1 MRLTLFLILFILF
14 HGIHA
19 QLKHVS
25 YTDKSSKAR
34 LSFHS
39 NIWDAS
45 DLRSNTILYTH
56 NAKNVFNGFCIGWD
70 ATNPNNKP
78 ESKHIEY
85 RIKYVNGKWTPWQE
99 THGAWAPGQ
108 SPSGLYWSHP
118 QHSDNFEPASAIE
131 FKLQKDDIKSI
142 RLDLCEII
150 PSKNNNTRPK
160 KSRSNNCPDQPY
172 IIPRTDWWGPLDS
185 TEIYYPNT
193 NNSKQVA
200 YTINTTHTFVH
211 HGASSN
217 VYANGADVVQFY
229 WSLHVNSNGWK
240 DIAYNFLVDHY
251 GKIYKGRHNPDFPN
265 RDAWG
270 AHTGVCNPYSIAIC
284 LTGNFEDEYPTD
296 TALASLVNMLSY
308 QISLRGLDPLG
319 KDFIVSDTI
328 DVISGHRDAPGSS
341 TACPGDSLH
350 SWLPMIRQMVQN
362 KLDSCQAN
370 IDLSLPNSS
379 IDSFGSWQTQNMNIT
394 YSDDDSST
402 GIYRSLYLVTELDS
416 LGRTANTQNGF
427 LYDEFNTFRQ
437 DWIQQ
442 TGNWN
447 ISSDG
452 MTSLDDNESNTNIY
466 RTFNLDSSHTYL
478 FHWKS
483 QIIGSGSN
491 QRGGMHFG
499 CDSAHLTNRG
509 NSYFLLIRED
519 DNEIQL
525 LKTVNDTYNLVKTE
539 AYGIGKYIWYD
550 QKILWDVNSGTI
562 NVFIND
568 QFLYSWQDTLPIKSG
583 NYISFRTGRTEMDFK
598 FLRIYKSRSDSTHIL
613 IGPQSFNDIR
623 YQNPSP
629 NDPSGKVW
637 TFSVDSSLNISTIDS
652 AYINVD
658 WTPPDTVSFIS
669 DGNTTGVDIDTV
681 LTFDQYSS
689 YWGPSS
695 DVHSGILNYEYS
707 MGSSPGAND
716 LYGWSTTPDTFSLDS
731 GQAVSNAQNI
741 YYNVRAIN
749 NAGLISD
756 ILSSNGQIVFWPAA
770 TSSFT
775 IDTNQMC
782 YGDSIALMIQSQ
794 YYDSLVW
801 MMGDATTLSF
811 NDSIQWVQF
820 DSSGTY
826 PIYQMAFGPGG
837 NNATT
842 INNIITVHPLPF
854 ASFSINDS
862 LLSLGDPF
870 AIFINKSSGG
880 YAYYWDFGDGNQS
893 IDIQPW
899 HEYNETGNYDVEL
912 IVQSEHCGNDTL
924 IKSDFVHINTGM
936 PELSYEYI
944 KVLGNIIHF
953 KEDLDLKNY
962 SIRLYDIQS
971 KLIKKWDKVSDNRID
986 VNPHLKERAIYVL
999 MIKQNSEILIKET
1012 LLKK

>member
-1 MRLTLFLILFILF
+1 MNWLLKLDN
-14 HGIHA
+14 IH
-19 QLKHVS
+19 QLKFKHVS
-25 YTDKSSKAR
+25 YTDKTSKAK
-34 LSFHS
+34 LSFHT

-45 DLRSNTILYTH
+45 NLRSSTIHYTH

-70 ATNPNNKP
+70 ATNPNDIP
-78 ESKHIEY
+78 ENKHIEY

-118 QHSDNFEPASAIE
+118 QHSDNFAQANAIE
-131 FKLQKDDIKSI
+131 LKILKEDIKSI

-150 PSKNNNTRPK
+150 PSKKNKITPK
-160 KSRSNNCPDQPY
+160 QIRSNNCPDQPY

-185 TEIYYPNT
+185 TEIYYPNA

-265 RDAWG
+265 QDAWG

-296 TALASLVNMLSY
+296 TAVSSLVNMLSY

-350 SWLPMIRQMVQN
+350 SWLPMIRQMVQD
-362 KLDSCQAN
+362 KIDSCN
-370 IDLSLPNSS
+370 DLSLPNSS
-379 IDSFGSWQTQNMNIT
+379 IDSFGSWQSQNMNIT
-394 YSDDDSST
+394 YSDNDSST
-402 GIYRSLYLVTELDS
+402 GIYRSFYLVTDLDS
-416 LGRTANTQNGF
+416 IGRTSNTQNGF
-427 LYDEFNTFRQ
+427 LYDEFSSLRQ
-437 DWIQQ
+437 EWIQQ
-442 TGNWN
+442 TGSWN
-447 ISSDG
+447 VSNDG
-452 MTSLDDNESNTNIY
+452 MSSLDDNESNTNIY
-466 RTFNLDSSHTYL
+466 RDFAIDSSHNYL
-478 FHWKS
+478 FHLKS

-491 QRGGMHFG
+491 QRGGVHFG

-525 LKTVNDTYNLVKTE
+525 LKTVNDTYNLVKAE
-539 AYGIGKYIWYD
+539 PYGIGKYIWYD
-550 QKILWDVNSGTI
+550 QKILWDVDAGII

-568 QFLYSWQDTLPIKSG
+568 QFLFSWQDTLPIKTG
-583 NYISFRTGRTEMDFK
+583 NSISFRTGNTEMDFN
-598 FLRIYKSRSDSTHIL
+598 FLRIYKSRNDSTHIT
-613 IGPQSFNDIR
+613 IGPQSYNDIR

-629 NDPSGKVW
+629 TEPSGKIW
-637 TFSVDSSLNISTIDS
+637 TFSVDSSLNISTLDY

-669 DGNTTGVDIDTV
+669 DGNTVGVDIDTV
-681 LTFDQYSS
+681 LSFDHYSS

-695 DVHSGILNYEYS
+695 DTHSGILSYEYS
-707 MGSSPGAND
+707 MGSSPGSDNLA
-716 LYGWSTTPDTFSLDS
+716 GWNTSIDTFTLDS
-731 GQAVSNAQNI
+731 GQAVTNAQNI

-749 NAGLISD
+749 NAGLNGG

-770 TSSFT
+770 TANFS
-775 IDTNQMC
+775 IDTNEMC
-782 YGDSIALMIQSQ
+782 YGDSIALNIQSQ

-801 MMGDATTLSF
+801 MMGNATTLSY
-811 NDSIQWVQF
+811 NDSVQWVQF

-837 NNATT
+837 NNANT
-842 INNIITVHPLPF
+842 ISNNIIVYPLPF
-854 ASFSINDS
+854 ADFSINDS

-870 AIFINKSSGG
+870 AIFINKSTGG
-880 YAYYWDFGDGNQS
+880 YAYLWDFGDGDTS
-893 IDIQPW
+893 LDIQPW
-899 HEYNETGNYDVEL
+899 HEYSSSGNYDVIL
-912 IVQSEHCGNDTL
+912 ITQSEHCGSDTL
-924 IKSDFVHINTGM
+924 IKNNFVHINTGLE
-936 PELSYEYI
+936 ELRPI
-944 KVLGNIIHF
+944 PIQIRDNVIHF
-953 KEDLDLKNY
+953 KNGFDLKNV
-962 SIRLYDIQS
+962 SLQLYDIQS
-971 KLIKKWDKVSDNRID
+971 RLINQWRSISNDRID
-986 VNPHLKERAIYVL
+986 LKPYLNERAIYFL
-999 MIKQNSEILIKET
+999 LIKENGQIIMKAP
-1012 LLKK
+1012 LFKK